1 MRLNSVVI
9 APLLAGLA
17 SVVSACEGTCIVDV
31 TKAFLGNY
39 TSPIHQAFAQ
49 LVSLHHI

>member
-1 MRLNSVVI
+1 MRLNSVFI
-9 APLLAGLA
+9 GPLLAGLA

-39 TSPIHQAFAQ
+39 TEPIHQVFTH
-49 LVSLHHI
+49 LVGL